1 MKLRAERFVIMEFLT
16 AVHTDIGI
24 KKSTNQDSAL
34 LLEAKSDVGNVL
46 LAVICDGMGGLAK
59 GEVASAAVIRSFKDW
74 FYTQL
79 PEIMTLSDPKDR
91 IFSSWEK
98 IAFGCNDRIHDYSA
112 KNSVTMGTTL
122 IALLI
127 LGDKYYIINIGDS
140 RAYRIS
146 DSLVQLTK
154 DQTFV
159 QREMDMG
166 RMTYEEAK
174 NSPQR
179 NVLLQCIGAS
189 NFIEPD
195 FFSGDVHTGEVYM
208 LCSDGFRHIISSDEI
223 YERLNPYVLVNE
235 QSMNDNAVYLTELN
249 KYRQELDNI
258 TVLLVKTA

>member
-1 MKLRAERFVIMEFLT
+1 MI
-16 AVHTDIGI
+16 
-24 KKSTNQDSAL
+24 
-34 LLEAKSDVGNVL
+34 LEANTDLGNVL

-59 GEVASAAVIRSFKDW
+59 GEVASSAVIHAFKDW
-74 FYTQL
+74 FNNEL
-79 PEIMTLSDPKDR
+79 PRILTLEDPKDR

-98 IAFGCNDRIHDYSA
+98 IVFSCNDKISA
-112 KNSVTMGTTL
+112 YGRSNGVSMGTTL
-122 IALLI
+122 IALLLI
-127 LGDKYYIINIGDS
+127 GDRRYIINIGDS
-140 RAYRIS
+140 RAYCIS
-146 DSLVQLTK
+146 DSLAQLTK

-195 FFSGDVHTGEVYM
+195 FFSGEVRPGEVYM
-208 LCSDGFRHIISSDEI
+208 LCSDGFRHIITSDEI
-223 YERLNPYVLVNE
+223 FERLNPYVLVDE
-235 QSMNDNAVYLTELN
+235 KAMTDNAVYLTELN